1 MGSADLPTGTVT
13 FLFTDIEGSTRRL
26 QELGEGYRRLQEDH
40 DAILRGAIAKAGG
53 TTVRTEGDSF
63 FAAFPTASGA
73 IEAAVSA
80 QRSIQD
86 HEWPGKEPVRVRMGL
101 HTGEGALAGDD
112 YMGLDVNRTARI
124 AAAGHGGQVLVSEAT
139 RGLSDRALPGGVELR
154 DLGPHRLKDLAT
166 PEHIFQLVIEGLES
180 EFPPL
185 RSLETH
191 PNNLPTQV
199 STFVG
204 RTEAIARLAGL
215 LEGRRLV
222 TLTGPGGTGKTRLAL
237 EVARKALDQFRDGA
251 FFVPLA
257 AITDPDLVASAVLGA
272 LGLRQSTVPPEERL
286 AEYLS
291 DLELLLVL
299 DNFEQVLDA
308 GTLVA
313 RLLGAAPRLH
323 VLVTSRAPLRIY
335 GEQEIPVDPLTV
347 PDPEVQ
353 HPASAAAGFESVAL
367 FVDRARAVDPTFSL
381 NESNSAGVIA
391 IVSALEGLPLAIE
404 LAAARVRVLSVDA
417 IVDRLGSPLALL
429 SGGPRDVPARQ
440 QTLRAAITWSY
451 QLLPQSAKSL
461 FRRLAPFN
469 GGFDMDQVESVCNI
483 EQDFGVP
490 SMADLEL
497 LVDQSLLRRTGPE
510 PRFRMLETVREFA
523 RERLFEEGEAEH
535 VEMSHASAYL
545 ALAEEAA
552 PRLVG
557 PDRSR
562 WLDRLEQD
570 HDNLRVAFT
579 WALEAREASVADRL
593 LWALWRF
600 WQIRGYLYEGRR
612 LADATLALPATDA
625 RLRCRAYEA
634 AGGIAYWKAEF
645 EDCFKWYAAALELA
659 RQIGDPELVA
669 DALYNSGFGMVFPP
683 EADPAAV
690 AAAEA
695 MLVEAFEIYRELGDR
710 VGEARVSWA
719 RATLVWSLP
728 DHGSLARAVDFY
740 RESAD
745 IFQEVGDV
753 FQYGWAER
761 MLSRVLLELDRTD
774 EAVGHIRAAM
784 DVFLPARDVSALT
797 LLLLDLSILALKNG
811 DEDQALRLQGAIE
824 AMRKTTG
831 IEMADFR
838 TNRSVDIDALLLS
851 RGASAKPLLDE
862 GAAMS
867 FDEVVAYALEGLE
880 D

>member
-1 MGSADLPTGTVT
+1 MPS
-13 FLFTDIEGSTRRL
+13 STAW
-26 QELGEGYRRLQEDH
+26 
-40 DAILRGAIAKAGG
+40 AI
-53 TTVRTEGDSF
+53 
-63 FAAFPTASGA
+63 
-73 IEAAVSA
+73 
-80 QRSIQD
+80 
-86 HEWPGKEPVRVRMGL
+86 
-101 HTGEGALAGDD
+101 
-112 YMGLDVNRTARI
+112 
-124 AAAGHGGQVLVSEAT
+124 
-139 RGLSDRALPGGVELR
+139 
-154 DLGPHRLKDLAT
+154 
-166 PEHIFQLVIEGLES
+166 
-180 EFPPL
+180 
-185 RSLETH
+185 
-191 PNNLPTQV
+191 
-199 STFVG
+199 
-204 RTEAIARLAGL
+204 
-215 LEGRRLV
+215 
-222 TLTGPGGTGKTRLAL
+222 
-237 EVARKALDQFRDGA
+237 
-251 FFVPLA
+251 
-257 AITDPDLVASAVLGA
+257 
-272 LGLRQSTVPPEERL
+272 
-286 AEYLS
+286 
-291 DLELLLVL
+291 
-299 DNFEQVLDA
+299 
-308 GTLVA
+308 
-313 RLLGAAPRLH
+313 
-323 VLVTSRAPLRIY
+323 
-335 GEQEIPVDPLTV
+335 
-347 PDPEVQ
+347 
-353 HPASAAAGFESVAL
+353 
-367 FVDRARAVDPTFSL
+367 
-381 NESNSAGVIA
+381 
-391 IVSALEGLPLAIE
+391 
-404 LAAARVRVLSVDA
+404 
-417 IVDRLGSPLALL
+417 PLALL
-429 SGGPRDVPARQ
+429 SSGPRDVPARQ

-451 QLLPQSAKSL
+451 QLLPPSARSL

-469 GGFDMDQVESVCNI
+469 GGFDLEQVKAVCNI
-483 EQDFGVP
+483 EQDFGVS

-523 RERLFEEGEAEH
+523 REQLDEEGEAEQ
-535 VEMSHASAYL
+535 VEMGHASAYL
-545 ALAEEAA
+545 AMAEEAA

-557 PDRSR
+557 PDQSR

-570 HDNLRVAFT
+570 HDNIRVAFT
-579 WALEAREASVADRL
+579 WALEARDASIADRL

-683 EADPAAV
+683 DADPIAV

-695 MLVEAFEIYRELGDR
+695 MLVEALQIYRELGDR

-728 DHGSLARAVDFY
+728 EHGSMARAVDFY

-761 MLSRVLLELDRTD
+761 MLSRVLLELDRTE

-797 LLLLDLSILALKNG
+797 LLLLDLSILALKKG
-811 DEDQALRLQGAIE
+811 DEDRALRLQGAIQV
-824 AMRKTTG
+824 MRKTTG